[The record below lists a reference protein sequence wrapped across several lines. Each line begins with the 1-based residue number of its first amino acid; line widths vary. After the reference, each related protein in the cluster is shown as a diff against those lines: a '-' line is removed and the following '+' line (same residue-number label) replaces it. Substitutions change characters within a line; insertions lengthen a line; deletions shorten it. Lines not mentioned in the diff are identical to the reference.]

1 MNLETRVLNLYNEK
15 ISHGFYFK
23 GNVMDNFLDG
33 VWEPIEVFL
42 NSAVMFLDTLFSPL
56 EILGPGFVIFVL
68 AFLIVIF
75 TRILAQFY
83 VTKRYIMLEKQFHY
97 WQGVREEALKHPDMK
112 KGKALAKNI
121 DQAELN
127 KAYYDYFF
135 EGLLKHFMVNVLP
148 ILLVVSYVTTVYT
161 PANLLERFGK
171 QWVFSFSFGSSST
184 VNVSSMLWF
193 VICILLSYIIFAI
206 FKKGIKKLYAKKS
219 V

>member
-1 MNLETRVLNLYNEK
+1 
-15 ISHGFYFK
+15 
-23 GNVMDNFLDG
+23 MDNFLDG
-33 VWEPIEVFL
+33 VWEPIEAFL
-42 NSAVMFLDTLFSPL
+42 GNAVIFLDALLSPL
-56 EILGPGFVIFVL
+56 EILGPEFVIFFL
-68 AFLIVIF
+68 AFLIVVF

-83 VTKRYIMLEKQFHY
+83 VTKRYIMLEKGYKH
-97 WQGVREEALKHPDMK
+97 WQGVREEAMKHPDRE

-121 DQAELN
+121 DQAKLN

-171 QWVFSFSFGSSST
+171 QWVFSFSYGSSST

-206 FKKGIKKLYAKKS
+206 LKMVIKKLYAKKS

>member
-1 MNLETRVLNLYNEK
+1 
-15 ISHGFYFK
+15 
-23 GNVMDNFLDG
+23 MDSFLDRAWN
-33 VWEPIEVFL
+33 VIYVFL
-42 NSAVMFLDTLFSPL
+42 SNTVVFMDSLFSPL
-56 EILGPGFVIFVL
+56 EILGPEFVIFVL
-68 AFLIVIF
+68 AFFVVIF
-75 TRILAQFY
+75 TRIIGKFY
-83 VTKRYIMLEKQFHY
+83 VTKRYIKLKKDYKH
-97 WQGVREEALKHPDMK
+97 WQGVREEAMKHPDRK
-112 KGKALAKNI
+112 KGKALAKNV

-193 VICILLSYIIFAI
+193 VICIILSYIIFAI
-206 FKKGIKKLYAKKS
+206 LKMVIKKLYAKKS